1 MTEIL
6 AFSKMANAHRMRNTM
21 AKVKI
26 NAVTL
31 IEEIDIKLRV
41 AQAFHSLLMEPSRE
55 CFDG

>member
-1 MTEIL
+1 MEIL

-41 AQAFHSLLMEPSRE
+41 AQAFHSLLTEPSRE